1 MFFTYSIISILLEM
15 SEISFEKY
23 KVLFKSLPKFWS
35 INNLVN
41 KFAYFYYILYETI
54 KKNNDILIQNVSS
67 DINILIY
74 IPMSNY
80 YPTFS

>member
-35 INNLVN
+35 IN
-41 KFAYFYYILYETI
+41 KFVYFYYILHETI

-74 IPMSNY
+74 IPMSDY

>member
-35 INNLVN
+35 IN

-74 IPMSNY
+74 IPMSDY